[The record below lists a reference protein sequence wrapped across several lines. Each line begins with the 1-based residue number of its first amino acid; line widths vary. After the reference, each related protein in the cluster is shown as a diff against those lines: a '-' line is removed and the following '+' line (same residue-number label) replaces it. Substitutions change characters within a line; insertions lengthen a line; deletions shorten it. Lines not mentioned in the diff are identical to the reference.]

1 MQSPRDIYDIDIRYT
16 YTLTH
21 PHHTSAL
28 CMPALQHYTRA
39 VIPAF
44 SLSLSLFP
52 SLSRGR
58 AQKKQHSSGRRCCAS
73 TARKCRRRY
82 DHLSRAHGER
92 EGASTDYLYLYTYH
106 PRKRERERRG
116 EPRRVYNTANR
127 HIAVSR
133 ASGKHR
139 RAPRGDVWTE
149 RALTPCIRTHVERAA
164 RRRQRAVVC
173 LQHSKENSTKGV

>member
-1 MQSPRDIYDIDIRYT
+1 MIYTISILDIPILSPIHTIRLHSACPHCNTTPVQSS
-16 YTLTH
+16 LL
-21 PHHTSAL
+21 SL
-28 CMPALQHYTRA
+28 
-39 VIPAF
+39 

-92 EGASTDYLYLYTYH
+92 EGASTDYLYTYH